1 MARPKKN
8 IEQEIEQEAGL
19 GGTAVME
26 APKKEV
32 KASNEFND
40 EYTLQVDADYDP
52 SADLFRVPKK
62 DPNFEYRYLRD
73 DAERISITTSTLLH
87 QKGGWQ
93 LVPKSHSLRIGFT
106 ERDLSEDGF
115 RRIGKHILAFM
126 PKNLYEKKI
135 AAKQEKTNLRT
146 SGIKRLI
153 NDGIKVVDGNG
164 AERRLRDKSQKHNS
178 YETPND

>member
-1 MARPKKN
+1 MGRPKKN

-19 GGTAVME
+19 GGVAVME
-26 APKKEV
+26 APK
-32 KASNEFND
+32 AANEFND
-40 EYTLQVDADYDP
+40 EYTLKVDSDFDP

-73 DAERISITTSTLLH
+73 DAERISITTSSLLH

-93 LVPKSHSLRIGFT
+93 LVPKAHSLRIGFT

-126 PKNLYEKKI
+126 PKSLFEKKV
-135 AAKQEKTNLRT
+135 AGKQQKTNLRT

-153 NDGIKVVDGNG
+153 DDGIKVVDGNG
-164 AERRLRDKSQKHNS
+164 VERRLKDKSQKHNS